1 MPKCPF
7 CDNELKAPGSEGWQC
22 ECGEMVPFG
31 FEIDSAENCETCPVM
46 YCPNRKKPARGDLK
60 NMQL

>member
-7 CDNELKAPGSEGWQC
+7 CDKELLKRTDRGWPC

-31 FEIDSAENCETCPVM
+31 FEIDSEENCETCPVM
-46 YCPNRKKPARGDLK
+46 YCPNRKRPAALGI
-60 NMQL
+60 NVE